1 MLLFNLTNFVK
12 KLITANSKS
21 EVVGSGWQFPAIP
34 ENLQERTAR
43 ILLQV
48 RDNDF
53 PCLCMF
59 PIFLTDLGECINHD
73 CIYQCSRLC
82 QA

>member
-1 MLLFNLTNFVK
+1 MLLFKIMLLFNLTNFVK

-21 EVVGSGWQFPAIP
+21 EVAGSGWQFPAIP

-59 PIFLTDLGECINHD
+59 PIFFN
-73 CIYQCSRLC
+73 
-82 QA
+82 

>member
-1 MLLFNLTNFVK
+1 MLIFNLTNFVK

-43 ILLQV
+43 ILFQV
-48 RDNDF
+48 RDDDF

-59 PIFLTDLGECINHD
+59 PIFFN
-73 CIYQCSRLC
+73 
-82 QA
+82 